1 MIGFRIVIY
10 VVAIGIVGLACAMAF
25 SLEGASAATKCPNA
39 QSADFLL
46 SSCSGAPGTQLTL
59 TTTLENKPTPT
70 PRNKPKTTAT
80 VPKKYNVQLFF
91 RQNRVSGIYSLSAA
105 LRSSGAGAYTV
116 TVPQLCGGPNALF
129 GLVISYQLRSTS
141 PAPIQKVK
149 SPVLTQTS
157 ANLGDFTVICAPTAA
172 PATASPKP
180 KPTATQRAAGA
191 NAAAAC
197 PGASAGSAFL
207 FSSCSG
213 APRTQ
218 VTLTGAP
225 PNMASTQLQLLFNFN
240 GVSYQFSTIG
250 YSGGSGGG
258 AAWTFIVP
266 QSVTVRVSGLTV
278 SEPVCSTMVTGG
290 AVNPSVSLVV
300 AYQGNSA
307 SSIPEVISVKVGN
320 FTVLCAPTTQ
330 ATASP
335 KPTPTASPT
344 PTPTA
349 SPKPKPTASHHD
361 N

>member
-1 MIGFRIVIY
+1 MIGFRIVDY
-10 VVAIGIVGLACAMAF
+10 VAAIGIAGLAGAMAF
-25 SLEGASAATKCPNA
+25 SLEGASAATKCLNA

-59 TTTLENKPTPT
+59 TTTPGNKLAPTLGNKLT
-70 PRNKPKTTAT
+70 TTLGNKPKTTVA
-80 VPKKYNVQLFF
+80 VPKMYNVQLFF

-141 PAPIQKVK
+141 SAPIQKTK

-180 KPTATQRAAGA
+180 KPTATQGAAGA
-191 NAAAAC
+191 NAATAC

-213 APRTQ
+213 APGTR

-225 PNMASTQLQLLFNFN
+225 PNMASSQLQLLFNFN
-240 GVSYQFSTIG
+240 GVSYSFSTV
-250 YSGGSGGG
+250 SGGSGGG

-266 QSVTVRVSGLTV
+266 QSVTVRVSGLNV
-278 SEPVCSTMVTGG
+278 SEPVCGTVVTGG

-300 AYQGNSA
+300 AYQANSA
-307 SSIPEVISVKVGN
+307 SSIPEVISVNVGK
-320 FTVLCAPTTQ
+320 FTVICAPTATP

-335 KPTPTASPT
+335 KPTPTASP
-344 PTPTA
+344 
-349 SPKPKPTASHHD
+349 KPHRQ
-361 N
+361 